1 VGAEL
6 QNKTQGKR
14 EIEYRDELR
23 STCANLASYDRW
35 KPRFPG
41 IDRKRNR
48 ALLEDPRAG
57 GREDSGI
64 IVRDW
69 GMMRKISGGVRGMV

>member
-1 VGAEL
+1 MGAEL
-6 QNKTQGKR
+6 QIKHRGR
-14 EIEYRDELR
+14 GEIEYGDELR

-48 ALLEDPRAG
+48 ALLEDLSAG

-64 IVRDW
+64 IVRD
-69 GMMRKISGGVRGMV
+69 